1 MLLAGYTSSYGNTC
15 DINIILFSSYKKMT
29 KNSNAHE
36 AEYVFSK
43 DWFSNNIPRWEKHLK
58 KLIKAGKDRPLMA
71 LEIGSFEG
79 RSAVW
84 TLENILTHPNSSL
97 ICIDNYVNTPTRKRN
112 TTKQRFAQNT
122 AKFGKKVKL
131 LENDSRDAL
140 KSPELLDKLFDFIY
154 IDASRHSKNVLEDAI
169 LSLPLLKV
177 GGYIVFDDYTSS
189 KEHDYSCPKK
199 GIDTFLDIFHDE
211 LKVENTSW
219 QVIAR
224 KKALNKK
231 IKPCHSEL
239 YARVVFDTTK

>member
-1 MLLAGYTSSYGNTC
+1 
-15 DINIILFSSYKKMT
+15 MT
-29 KNSNAHE
+29 KKSNA
-36 AEYVFSK
+36 AENDFKYVFSK

-58 KLIKAGKDRPLMA
+58 PLIKIGRNNPLKA

-84 TLENILTHPNSSL
+84 ILENILVHPDSTIVCIDDYSSL
-97 ICIDNYVNTPTRKRN
+97 PSRKRN
-112 TTKQRFAQNT
+112 PAKERFLNNT
-122 AKFGKKVKL
+122 AHFGHKASL
-131 LENDSRDAL
+131 IERDSRNAL
-140 KSPELLDKLFDFIY
+140 KSPNLLDQQFDFIY
-154 IDASRHSKNVLEDAI
+154 IDASRHSKHVLEDAI

-177 GGYIVFDDYTSS
+177 GGYIIFDDYTSS

-224 KKALNKK
+224 KRTPSKKLKA
-231 IKPCHSEL
+231 CHSEL
-239 YARVVFDTTK
+239 FSRMKIEKK

>member
-1 MLLAGYTSSYGNTC
+1 
-15 DINIILFSSYKKMT
+15 MT
-29 KNSNAHE
+29 KKSNAPDE
-36 AEYVFSK
+36 SSKYVFSK
-43 DWFSNNIPRWEKHLK
+43 DWFSNNIPRWEQHLK
-58 KLIKAGKDRPLMA
+58 KLIKKGKDTPLTA

-84 TLENILTHPNSSL
+84 TLENILSHPDSKI
-97 ICIDNYVNTPTRKRN
+97 ICVDNYNSVPTRKRHFV
-112 TTKQRFAQNT
+112 KQRFLQNT
-122 AKFGKKVKL
+122 AYFGEKVSL
-131 LENDSRDAL
+131 VEQDSREAL
-140 KSPELLDKLFDFIY
+140 KSPELLQQQFDFIY

-199 GIDTFLDIFHDE
+199 GIDTFLDIFNDE

-224 KKALNKK
+224 KKPAKK
-231 IKPCHSEL
+231 LKACHSEL
-239 YARVVFDTTK
+239 FSRMK

>member
-1 MLLAGYTSSYGNTC
+1 
-15 DINIILFSSYKKMT
+15 MT
-29 KNSNAHE
+29 KNSNAQNQ
-36 AEYVFSK
+36 YTFSK
-43 DWFSNNIPRWEKHLK
+43 DWFSNNIPRWKQNLK
-58 KLIKAGKDRPLMA
+58 KLIKKGKNTPLLA

-79 RSAVW
+79 RSAIW
-84 TLENILTHPNSSL
+84 TLENILVHPDSKI
-97 ICIDNYVNTPTRKRN
+97 ICIDNYNSIPSRKRN
-112 TTKQRFAQNT
+112 ATKQRFLQNT
-122 AKFGKKVKL
+122 ASFGDKISL
-131 LENDSRDAL
+131 IEDDSRNAL
-140 KSPELLDKLFDFIY
+140 KSPKILTQYFDFIY

-224 KKALNKK
+224 KKPSKK

-239 YARVVFDTTK
+239 FSRVKMD

>member
-1 MLLAGYTSSYGNTC
+1 
-15 DINIILFSSYKKMT
+15 MT
-29 KNSNAHE
+29 KKSNAPTQSDF
-36 AEYVFSK
+36 EYVFSK

-58 KLIKAGKDRPLMA
+58 KLMKLGKEQPLMA

-84 TLENILTHPNSSL
+84 TLENILVHPNSKL
-97 ICIDNYVNTPTRKRN
+97 TCIDNFNGIPTRKRH

-122 AKFGKKVKL
+122 AKFGDKVL
-131 LENDSRDAL
+131 LVEDDSRNAL
-140 KSPELLDKLFDFIY
+140 KSSDILHKMFDFIY

-169 LSLPLLKV
+169 LSLPLLKI

-224 KKALNKK
+224 KKAVTKK
-231 IKPCHSEL
+231 LKPCHSEL
-239 YARVVFDTTK
+239 YARVKLDKN